1 MEFMK
6 VVADICGLVVLCV
19 VATCAGNA
27 EDWSFERAMLVSIL
41 WFEIRNSRNIEEK
54 K

>member
-6 VVADICGLVVLCV
+6 VVADICGLLVMCV
-19 VATCAGNA
+19 VAMCAGDI
-27 EDWSFERAMLVSIL
+27 EGWSFERAMLVSIL
-41 WFEIRNSRNIEEK
+41 WFEICNSRNIEEK